1 MDISKLIDTTIL
13 RPDTSPQDIDK
24 LCKEAREYGFFG
36 VCVPPYY
43 VPRARK
49 LLQGSQI
56 KVIGSAG
63 FPLGYSPTRAKLTEV
78 RKLLEAGAQEIDM
91 VINIAALK
99 AGDWEQV
106 LREMK
111 AVVRQSRKARFK
123 MIIEACYLTQEEKIR
138 ACELVIKSG
147 SHFVKTST
155 GFGPSGATVEDVRLL
170 ASVAQGKIGVKA
182 AGGIRDLKTL
192 KAMIEAGATRIGTSS
207 AAAIMKEI
215 KGTPSPAPPIEGGEN
230 IS

>member
-1 MDISKLIDTTIL
+1 MEIAKVIDSTIL

-56 KVIGSAG
+56 KVIGPAG

-111 AVVRQSRKARFK
+111 GAVRQSRKACFK

-147 SHFVKTST
+147 AHFVKTST
-155 GFGPSGATVEDVRLL
+155 GFGPSGATVEDVKLL

-215 KGTPSPAPPIEGGEN
+215 K
-230 IS
+230 